1 MTLYKLGSRGEMVK
15 QIQRALH
22 LAADGIFGH
31 ITLEAV
37 KDFQRTHGLK
47 VDGIVGPATLT
58 KLIPSMVKRS
68 KRAITDIIIH
78 CTGTPE
84 YKDITVTDLR
94 RAHKARGFSDI
105 GYHYVIYLD
114 GSVHE
119 GRNVDVIGAH
129 CTGYNTHS
137 IGVAYVGGMDTDG
150 KTLTDTRNDKQKAA
164 LLSLLIDLKKLYP
177 KAVIKGHRDY
187 SPDLNHNGTIE
198 PSEWIKYC
206 PCFFAV
212 KEYARL

>member
-1 MTLYKLGSRGEMVK
+1 MALYKIGSRGEMVK
-15 QIQRALH
+15 RIQRSLN

-31 ITLEAV
+31 ITEEAV

-68 KRAITDIIIH
+68 KRVITDIIIH
-78 CTGTPE
+78 CTATPE
-84 YKDITVTDLR
+84 FRDITVTDLR
-94 RAHKARGFSDI
+94 RAHKARGFADI
-105 GYHYVIYLD
+105 GYHYVVYLD
-114 GSVHE
+114 GSIHE
-119 GRNVDVIGAH
+119 GRSVDVIGAH
-129 CTGYNTHS
+129 CTGYNSHS
-137 IGVAYVGGMDTDG
+137 IGVVYVGGVETDE
-150 KTLTDTRNDKQKAA
+150 KTPKDTRNDKQKAA
-164 LLSLLIDLKKLYP
+164 LLSLLMDLKKLYP

-198 PSEWIKYC
+198 PNEWIKYC
-206 PCFFAV
+206 PCFYAQ